1 MTATGFELSLV
12 AGQYSCTDLVRTYA
26 DLKTLCRPFLP
37 ASTARGTSV
46 LTGAIGL
53 INAGVRMEAV
63 MRKGLCI
70 AVVGVLLIAAMID
83 VVAAGVKTSVV
94 RSHFYAA
101 ASPSGVAIA
110 VPASMKSFP
119 AELLPQ

>member
-1 MTATGFELSLV
+1 
-12 AGQYSCTDLVRTYA
+12 
-26 DLKTLCRPFLP
+26 
-37 ASTARGTSV
+37 
-46 LTGAIGL
+46 
-53 INAGVRMEAV
+53 

-83 VVAAGVKTSVV
+83 VVAAGVKTSGV